1 MLKFMRQW
9 PTSDLIYD
17 VGEQLHD
24 EFMVSVTSVK
34 SYLTH
39 YNVTF
44 VNFGPVF
51 SKNNNF

>member
-1 MLKFMRQW
+1 MFKFMSQW

-17 VGEQLHD
+17 VGEHLHD
-24 EFMVSVTSVK
+24 EFMVSVTSVNP
-34 SYLTH
+34 YLTH